1 MSRRTKFSNL
11 IAGIILVIGMHL
23 VVTSTLFALV
33 LLLSMINY
41 TQINIIEQI
50 FIIYFFGIGI
60 TQIIYIIPVALKL
73 NRQKRTALMHGVII
87 GAVLTALINGGY
99 WLFLFSLYSPR

>member
-1 MSRRTKFSNL
+1 MSRRSKFSNL

-23 VVTSTLFALV
+23 VATSSLFGFV

-60 TQIIYIIPVALKL
+60 TQLIYIIPVAFKL
-73 NRQKRTALMHGVII
+73 NRQGRAPVMHGVLI

-99 WLFLFSLYSPR
+99 WLFVLSLYPPR